1 MKIKLNLLGMIALML
16 TSLTTLAQ
24 DTAEP
29 SKPMVVEEVKD
40 AAETLPADTNQLL
53 QELLIRLQQQDL
65 RDPFAPDAVIL
76 KEQRRAN
83 NEFIEVGPGVNVP
96 TVSLVGVVT
105 IASDAN
111 AANEEGSDD
120 KGSDDKGSDDK
131 GSDDEEAEV
140 TKPNKNKVA
149 SIRVEGRVY
158 FVREKDRVT
167 LTRSSGNLVIEIS
180 AIENGFVEVKLGT
193 LAESVIIR

>member
-1 MKIKLNLLGMIALML
+1 MRVANNFLVMIALML
-16 TSLTTLAQ
+16 TSLTTIAQ
-24 DTAEP
+24 ETAEP
-29 SKPMVVEEVKD
+29 SQPVVAEEAKD
-40 AAETLPADTNQLL
+40 SVETLPTDTNQLL
-53 QELLIRLQQQDL
+53 QELIIQLQEQNL
-65 RDPFAPDAVIL
+65 RDPFAPDSVIL

-96 TVSLVGVVT
+96 EVSLVGVVST
-105 IASDAN
+105 APKEN
-111 AANEEGSDD
+111 AANDKTSDAED
-120 KGSDDKGSDDK
+120 A
-131 GSDDEEAEV
+131 SDDEKSEV
-140 TKPNKNKVA
+140 IEPSKNKVA

-158 FVREKDRVT
+158 FVREADRVT

>member
-120 KGSDDKGSDDK
+120 
-131 GSDDEEAEV
+131 EEAEV

>member
-1 MKIKLNLLGMIALML
+1 MRVANNFLVMIALML
-16 TSLTTLAQ
+16 TSLTTIAQ
-24 DTAEP
+24 ETAEP
-29 SKPMVVEEVKD
+29 SQPVVVEEAKD
-40 AAETLPADTNQLL
+40 SVETLPTDTNQLL
-53 QELLIRLQQQDL
+53 QELLIQLQEQNL
-65 RDPFAPDAVIL
+65 RDPFAPDSVIL

-96 TVSLVGVVT
+96 EVSLVGVVST
-105 IASDAN
+105 APKEN
-111 AANEEGSDD
+111 AANDKTSDAED
-120 KGSDDKGSDDK
+120 A
-131 GSDDEEAEV
+131 SDDEKSEV
-140 TKPNKNKVA
+140 IEPSKNKVA

-158 FVREKDRVT
+158 FVREADRVT

>member
-1 MKIKLNLLGMIALML
+1 MKIAMNLLGMIALML

-24 DTAEP
+24 DAAEP
-29 SKPMVVEEVKD
+29 SKPMVVEEVED
-40 AAETLPADTNQLL
+40 TAETLPADTNQLL

-111 AANEEGSDD
+111 AADD
-120 KGSDDKGSDDK
+120 E

-140 TKPNKNKVA
+140 SKPNKNKVA

-158 FVREKDRVT
+158 FVREQDRVT
-167 LTRSSGNLVIEIS
+167 LTRSNGNLVIEIS

>member
-24 DTAEP
+24 DAAEP
-29 SKPMVVEEVKD
+29 AKPMVVEEVKD
-40 AAETLPADTNQLL
+40 GAETPPADTNQLL

-96 TVSLVGVVT
+96 QVSLVGVVT
-105 IASDAN
+105 IASNAN

-120 KGSDDKGSDDK
+120 EEGSDVEE

-140 TKPNKNKVA
+140 SKPNKNKVA
-149 SIRVEGRVY
+149 SIRVDGRVY

-167 LTRSSGNLVIEIS
+167 LTRSGGNLVIEIS

>member
-1 MKIKLNLLGMIALML
+1 MRVANNFLVMIALML
-16 TSLTTLAQ
+16 TSLTTIAQ
-24 DTAEP
+24 ETAEP
-29 SKPMVVEEVKD
+29 SQPVVAEEAKD
-40 AAETLPADTNQLL
+40 SVETLPTDTNQLL
-53 QELLIRLQQQDL
+53 QELLMQLQEQNL
-65 RDPFAPDAVIL
+65 RDPFAPDSVIL

-96 TVSLVGVVT
+96 EVSLVGVVST
-105 IASDAN
+105 APKEN
-111 AANEEGSDD
+111 AANDKTSDAED
-120 KGSDDKGSDDK
+120 A
-131 GSDDEEAEV
+131 SDDEKSEV
-140 TKPNKNKVA
+140 IEPSKNKVA

-158 FVREKDRVT
+158 FVREADRVT

>member
-120 KGSDDKGSDDK
+120 KGSDDKGSDD
-131 GSDDEEAEV
+131 EEAEV

>member
-1 MKIKLNLLGMIALML
+1 MTVAVNLLVMIALML

-24 DTAEP
+24 DATEP
-29 SKPMVVEEVKD
+29 AKPMVVEEVKD
-40 AAETLPADTNQLL
+40 EAETLPADTNQLL

-96 TVSLVGVVT
+96 QVSLVGVVS
-105 IASDAN
+105 IASNRN
-111 AANEEGSDD
+111 AADEEGSDEE
-120 KGSDDKGSDDK
+120 GS
-131 GSDDEEAEV
+131 DEEAGV
-140 TKPNKNKVA
+140 RTLDKNKVA
-149 SIRVEGRVY
+149 SIQVEGRVF
-158 FVREKDRVT
+158 FVREGDRVT
-167 LTRSSGNLVIEIS
+167 LTRSGGNLVIEIS

-193 LAESVIIR
+193 LAESVIVR

>member
-1 MKIKLNLLGMIALML
+1 MTVAVNLLVMIALML

-24 DTAEP
+24 DATEP
-29 SKPMVVEEVKD
+29 AKPMVVEEVKD
-40 AAETLPADTNQLL
+40 GAETLPADTNQLL

-96 TVSLVGVVT
+96 QVSLVGVVS
-105 IASDAN
+105 IASNRN
-111 AANEEGSDD
+111 AADEEGSDEE
-120 KGSDDKGSDDK
+120 GSDEEGS
-131 GSDDEEAEV
+131 DEEAGV
-140 TKPNKNKVA
+140 RTLDKNKVA
-149 SIRVEGRVY
+149 SIQVEGRVF
-158 FVREKDRVT
+158 FVREGDRVT
-167 LTRSSGNLVIEIS
+167 LTRSGGNLVIEIS

-193 LAESVIIR
+193 LAESVIVR

>member
-1 MKIKLNLLGMIALML
+1 MTVAVNLLVMIALML

-24 DTAEP
+24 DAAEP

-40 AAETLPADTNQLL
+40 TAETAPADTNQLL

-96 TVSLVGVVT
+96 QVSLVGVVS
-105 IASDAN
+105 IASNRN
-111 AANEEGSDD
+111 AADEEGSDEEGLD
-120 KGSDDKGSDDK
+120 EEGS
-131 GSDDEEAEV
+131 DEEAGV
-140 TKPNKNKVA
+140 RTLDKNKVA
-149 SIRVEGRVY
+149 SIQVEGRVF
-158 FVREKDRVT
+158 FVREGDRVT
-167 LTRSSGNLVIEIS
+167 LTRSGGNLVIEIS

-193 LAESVIIR
+193 LAESVIVR

>member
-1 MKIKLNLLGMIALML
+1 MTVAVNLLVMIALML

-24 DTAEP
+24 DATEP
-29 SKPMVVEEVKD
+29 AKPMVVEEVKD
-40 AAETLPADTNQLL
+40 GAETLPADTNQLL

-120 KGSDDKGSDDK
+120 K
-131 GSDDEEAEV
+131 EAEV
-140 TKPNKNKVA
+140 SKPNKNKVA

-167 LTRSSGNLVIEIS
+167 LTRSGGNLVIEIS

>member
-1 MKIKLNLLGMIALML
+1 MKIAMNLLGMIALML
-16 TSLTTLAQ
+16 ASLTTLAQ
-24 DTAEP
+24 DAAEP
-29 SKPMVVEEVKD
+29 SKPMVVEEVED
-40 AAETLPADTNQLL
+40 TAETLPADTNQLL

-105 IASDAN
+105 IASNGN
-111 AANEEGSDD
+111 AANDEGSDD
-120 KGSDDKGSDDK
+120 EGSDDE

-140 TKPNKNKVA
+140 SKPNKNKVA

-158 FVREKDRVT
+158 FVREQDRVT
-167 LTRSSGNLVIEIS
+167 LTRSNGNLVIEIS

>member
-1 MKIKLNLLGMIALML
+1 
-16 TSLTTLAQ
+16 
-24 DTAEP
+24 
-29 SKPMVVEEVKD
+29 MVVEEVKD

-53 QELLIRLQQQDL
+53 QELLIRLKQQNL

-105 IASDAN
+105 IASDSN

-120 KGSDDKGSDDK
+120 KGSDD
-131 GSDDEEAEV
+131 EEAED
-140 TKPNKNKVA
+140 TKPIRIRLLA
-149 SIRVEGRVY
+149 S
-158 FVREKDRVT
+158 
-167 LTRSSGNLVIEIS
+167 
-180 AIENGFVEVKLGT
+180 A
-193 LAESVIIR
+193 

>member
-1 MKIKLNLLGMIALML
+1 MTAAVNLLVMIALML

-24 DTAEP
+24 DATEP
-29 SKPMVVEEVKD
+29 AKPMVVEEVKD
-40 AAETLPADTNQLL
+40 EAETLPADTNQLL

-96 TVSLVGVVT
+96 QVSLVGVVS
-105 IASDAN
+105 IASNRN
-111 AANEEGSDD
+111 AADEEGSDEE
-120 KGSDDKGSDDK
+120 GSDEEGS
-131 GSDDEEAEV
+131 DEEAGV
-140 TKPNKNKVA
+140 RTLDKNKVA
-149 SIRVEGRVY
+149 SIQVEGRVF
-158 FVREKDRVT
+158 FVREGDRVT
-167 LTRSSGNLVIEIS
+167 LTRSGGNLVIEIS

-193 LAESVIIR
+193 LAESVIVR

>member
-1 MKIKLNLLGMIALML
+1 MRVANNFLVMIALML

-24 DTAEP
+24 ETAEP
-29 SKPMVVEEVKD
+29 SQPVVVEEAKD
-40 AAETLPADTNQLL
+40 SVETLPTDTNQLL
-53 QELLIRLQQQDL
+53 QELLIQLQEQNL
-65 RDPFAPDAVIL
+65 RDPFAPDSVIL

-96 TVSLVGVVT
+96 EVSLVGVVST
-105 IASDAN
+105 APKEN
-111 AANEEGSDD
+111 AANDKTSDAED
-120 KGSDDKGSDDK
+120 A
-131 GSDDEEAEV
+131 SDDEKSEV
-140 TKPNKNKVA
+140 IEPSKNKVA

-158 FVREKDRVT
+158 FVREADRVT

>member
-1 MKIKLNLLGMIALML
+1 MKVAINFLVMIALML

-24 DTAEP
+24 DAVEP
-29 SKPMVVEEVKD
+29 SQPVVVEEAKD
-40 AAETLPADTNQLL
+40 NAETLPTDTNQLI
-53 QELLIRLQQQDL
+53 QELLMQLQQKNL
-65 RDPFAPDAVIL
+65 RDPFAPDSVIL

-96 TVSLVGVVT
+96 EVSLVGVVST
-105 IASDAN
+105 APKENATNDKTSDAED
-111 AANEEGSDD
+111 A
-120 KGSDDKGSDDK
+120 
-131 GSDDEEAEV
+131 SDDEKAEV
-140 TKPNKNKVA
+140 IEPSKNKVA

-158 FVREKDRVT
+158 FVREADRVT

>member
-1 MKIKLNLLGMIALML
+1 MTAAVNLLVMIALML

-24 DTAEP
+24 DATEP
-29 SKPMVVEEVKD
+29 AKPMVVEEVKD
-40 AAETLPADTNQLL
+40 EAETLPADTNQLL

-111 AANEEGSDD
+111 EE
-120 KGSDDKGSDDK
+120 GSDDK

-140 TKPNKNKVA
+140 SKPNKNKVA

>member
-1 MKIKLNLLGMIALML
+1 M
-16 TSLTTLAQ
+16 
-24 DTAEP
+24 
-29 SKPMVVEEVKD
+29 
-40 AAETLPADTNQLL
+40 
-53 QELLIRLQQQDL
+53 
-65 RDPFAPDAVIL
+65 
-76 KEQRRAN
+76 
-83 NEFIEVGPGVNVP
+83 
-96 TVSLVGVVT
+96 VT

-111 AANEEGSDD
+111 AANEE
-120 KGSDDKGSDDK
+120 GSDDK

>member
-1 MKIKLNLLGMIALML
+1 MTVAVNLLVMIALML

-24 DTAEP
+24 DAAEP
-29 SKPMVVEEVKD
+29 SKPMVVEEVED
-40 AAETLPADTNQLL
+40 TAETLPADTNQLL

-105 IASDAN
+105 IASNGN
-111 AANEEGSDD
+111 AANDE
-120 KGSDDKGSDDK
+120 

-140 TKPNKNKVA
+140 SKPNKNKVA

-158 FVREKDRVT
+158 FVREQDRVT
-167 LTRSSGNLVIEIS
+167 LTRSNGNLVIEIS

>member
-40 AAETLPADTNQLL
+40 AAETPPADTNQLL

-105 IASDAN
+105 IASNAN

-120 KGSDDKGSDDK
+120 
-131 GSDDEEAEV
+131 EEAEV
-140 TKPNKNKVA
+140 SEPNKNKVA

>member
-1 MKIKLNLLGMIALML
+1 MTVAVNLLVMIALML

-24 DTAEP
+24 DATEP
-29 SKPMVVEEVKD
+29 AKPMVVEEVKD
-40 AAETLPADTNQLL
+40 GAETLPADTNQLL

-96 TVSLVGVVT
+96 QVSLVGVVS
-105 IASDAN
+105 IASNRN
-111 AANEEGSDD
+111 AADEEGSD
-120 KGSDDKGSDDK
+120 
-131 GSDDEEAEV
+131 EEAGV
-140 TKPNKNKVA
+140 RTLDKNKVA
-149 SIRVEGRVY
+149 SIQVEGRVF
-158 FVREKDRVT
+158 FVREGDRVT
-167 LTRSSGNLVIEIS
+167 LTRSGGNLVIEIS

-193 LAESVIIR
+193 LAESVIVR

>member
-24 DTAEP
+24 DAAEP
-29 SKPMVVEEVKD
+29 AKPMVVEEVKD
-40 AAETLPADTNQLL
+40 GAETPPADTNQLL

-96 TVSLVGVVT
+96 QVSLVGVVT
-105 IASDAN
+105 IASNAN

-120 KGSDDKGSDDK
+120 
-131 GSDDEEAEV
+131 EEAEV
-140 TKPNKNKVA
+140 SKPNKNKVA

-158 FVREKDRVT
+158 FVREQDRVT
-167 LTRSSGNLVIEIS
+167 LTRSGGNLVIEIS

>member
-1 MKIKLNLLGMIALML
+1 MKIAMNLLGMIALML
-16 TSLTTLAQ
+16 ASLTTLAQ
-24 DTAEP
+24 DAAEP
-29 SKPMVVEEVKD
+29 SKPMVVEEVED
-40 AAETLPADTNQLL
+40 TAETLPADTNQLL
-53 QELLIRLQQQDL
+53 QELLNRLQQQDL

-105 IASDAN
+105 IASNGN
-111 AANEEGSDD
+111 AANDEGSDD
-120 KGSDDKGSDDK
+120 EGSDA
-131 GSDDEEAEV
+131 EEAEV
-140 TKPNKNKVA
+140 SKPNKNKVA

-158 FVREKDRVT
+158 FVREQDRVT
-167 LTRSSGNLVIEIS
+167 LTRSNGNLVIEIS

>member
-24 DTAEP
+24 DAAEP

-83 NEFIEVGPGVNVP
+83 NEFIEVGP
-96 TVSLVGVVT
+96 
-105 IASDAN
+105 
-111 AANEEGSDD
+111 
-120 KGSDDKGSDDK
+120 
-131 GSDDEEAEV
+131 
-140 TKPNKNKVA
+140 
-149 SIRVEGRVY
+149 
-158 FVREKDRVT
+158 
-167 LTRSSGNLVIEIS
+167 
-180 AIENGFVEVKLGT
+180 
-193 LAESVIIR
+193 